1 MAKIQFIL
9 RPFTEKSS
17 AKMLLPDF
25 VEIILKKNIL
35 RLRILGAV
43 TAPLKSTLKNLYIV
57 IWSRHTVVQLQKEPN
72 RAKFDGALGK
82 NFKLLK
88 IQKFVIFF
96 FLFAKRR
103 ITVER
108 VIYQKKNVEVTERPR
123 SLNSRKIVSVATS
136 TIVVL
141 LLLGVGSRCI
151 MWRVNCAWSEDAKKK
166 KD

>member
-57 IWSRHTVVQLQKEPN
+57 I
-72 RAKFDGALGK
+72 
-82 NFKLLK
+82 
-88 IQKFVIFF
+88 
-96 FLFAKRR
+96 
-103 ITVER
+103 
-108 VIYQKKNVEVTERPR
+108 
-123 SLNSRKIVSVATS
+123 
-136 TIVVL
+136 
-141 LLLGVGSRCI
+141 
-151 MWRVNCAWSEDAKKK
+151 
-166 KD
+166 

>member
-43 TAPLKSTLKNLYIV
+43 TAPLRSLKSTLKNLYIV

-96 FLFAKRR
+96 SFS
-103 ITVER
+103 
-108 VIYQKKNVEVTERPR
+108 QNV
-123 SLNSRKIVSVATS
+123 
-136 TIVVL
+136 
-141 LLLGVGSRCI
+141 G
-151 MWRVNCAWSEDAKKK
+151 
-166 KD
+166 